1 MNLINRIRIAGGI
14 PAKTIT
20 NISEST
26 VIEAATVPRSRD
38 KLEPASKENHQS
50 RIASVIEAIEH
61 LKAAAKVLKG
71 VPAFDFNGDIPHYV
85 REITQM
91 IGSAKQGGL
100 EEYLETLQQTHSR
113 KFGVENEEQDLPEP
127 PTYSKPSRR
136 DLSRFGVENEEQ
148 DLPEPPPIPANLPI
162 KPTNRLV
169 PPINNT
175 YSKPSRRDLSRFGVE
190 NEEQDLPEPPTYSKP
205 SRRDLSRFGVENE
218 EEDPFDDIDAPGD
231 EFDPEDRF
239 NPNRNSRRG
248 HQFSKHDEFD
258 SGNIHRHNW
267 GEEEDEEYE
276 DTDLGPEGATT
287 PQSNQEEE
295 DISYMGEA
303 KKPCVGCDELMAKK
317 KKKPLK
323 ESSGTY
329 SNETFPLS
337 WGFNSGPVNVIDT
350 KKQGTL
356 FNPPKLAPAEEK
368 YEKITVPA
376 SIKKSLKDAIAQA
389 EKDMSGFATT
399 DRANVGFYQD
409 VVKYFNTILDAL
421 NSGEPCAIKSAQT
434 YYTTVMGPIQ
444 YKLPDD
450 VTLFLAGGGQKR
462 SLKDL
467 FHQVKVD

>member
-1 MNLINRIRIAGGI
+1 MDLINRVRMAAGIA
-14 PAKTIT
+14 AKPVT
-20 NISEST
+20 NITEST
-26 VIEAATVPRSRD
+26 VTEASSVPRSRD
-38 KLEPASKENHQS
+38 KLLPASKENHQA

-61 LKAAAKVLKG
+61 LKAAVKVLKD
-71 VPAFDFNGDIPHYV
+71 VPAIDFNGDIPHYV

-91 IGSAKQGGL
+91 IGSTKAGGL
-100 EEYLETLQQTHSR
+100 EEYLETLQHTHSR
-113 KFGVENEEQDLPEP
+113 KFGVENEEHDLEPPALPKASSKDLPEP
-127 PTYSKPSRR
+127 P
-136 DLSRFGVENEEQ
+136 GMENEEQ
-148 DLPEPPPIPANLPI
+148 DLPEPSAHMGKLPSPP
-162 KPTNRLV
+162 
-169 PPINNT
+169 
-175 YSKPSRRDLSRFGVE
+175 GME
-190 NEEQDLPEPPTYSKP
+190 NEEYD
-205 SRRDLSRFGVENE
+205 
-218 EEDPFDDIDAPGD
+218 EDPFDDIDAPGD
-231 EFDPEDRF
+231 EFDSEDRF
-239 NPNRNSRRG
+239 NSNRNSRRG

-258 SGNIHRHNW
+258 SGNIHRDNW

-317 KKKPLK
+317 KKKPVK
-323 ESSGTY
+323 ESLGNY
-329 SNETFPLS
+329 ENETYPLS
-337 WGFNSGPVNVIDT
+337 WGFNSTPVNVIDT

-356 FNPPKLAPAEEK
+356 FNPPKQDEAEPK

-467 FHQVKVD
+467 FHQVKID